1 MAVDEAHLLNTWGQS
16 FCKDF
21 QQIGW
26 VWARFQHCIPIAAVT
41 ATLQVGGPTDRV
53 WKFLGF
59 EDGHHHV
66 IQRSNYCPDIK
77 LIFRTMKNGLESGNF
92 SDLDWI
98 VDNSAGRRR
107 TLIFLG
113 TVAAGFHAQI
123 YFWKKLADDPHRAK
137 RVCMFNAVN
146 HKHYNDKTLTLWRKK
161 DPDAQ
166 IIIATS
172 ILSVGIDA
180 PTFDDVIIYGQ
191 PSDTDEFI
199 QDYGRLRFMKSV
211 SPRAF
216 LYVTKNART
225 KAEQVLASKL
235 PVGKEPLKQAHH
247 TSRSPLELD
256 SLQPSM
262 AKLILS
268 SCKVA
273 QLDELYG
280 NILDEPPC
288 SCLTCQAQPRPRH
301 KEVCDCSG
309 CVPETAQE
317 QESVEDLKVDNKVI
331 EEEQSENQAHTYRRN
346 RLTKKMR
353 EYGIME
359 LMKWWAEVWEA
370 ADDQMEGC
378 LSPKAYLPDTVIKS
392 ILDVIFSLTTVA
404 DIAHMTADT
413 SLHPYH
419 CEGLFTAVEHIV
431 EHMKA
436 MKAKEQGA
444 AYQGR
449 EENIQQEGQVAI
461 AEMEA
466 SGIRWVLNNQ

>member
-1 MAVDEAHLLNTWGQS
+1 MHSAGLTAVAINADTLTSARKTKRSLYEDIEHGVSMVLLSPEQLKSSAFEKLVNKPSFKERLCMMAVDKAHLLNTWGQS
-16 FCKDF
+16 FRKDF

-26 VWARFQHCIPIAAVT
+26 VRARFQHSIPIAAVT

-53 WKFLGF
+53 RKFLRF
-59 EDGHHHV
+59 EDGRHHV
-66 IQRSNYCPDIK
+66 IRRSNYCPDIK
-77 LIFRTMKNGLESGNF
+77 LIFHTMKNGLESSNF

-98 VDNSAGRRR
+98 VDSRAGRRR

-113 TVAAGFHAQI
+113 TVAAGFCAQI

-137 RVCMFNAVN
+137 RVRMFNAVN
-146 HKHYNDKTLTLWRKK
+146 HKHYNDETLTLWRKN

-211 SPRAF
+211 SPHAF
-216 LYVTKNART
+216 LYVTKSART

-235 PVGKEPLKQAHH
+235 PVGKEPLKQALHA
-247 TSRSPLELD
+247 SRSPLELD

-280 NILDEPPC
+280 NILDELPC
-288 SCLTCQAQPRPRH
+288 SCLTCQAQPRPRR

-309 CVPETAQE
+309 V
-317 QESVEDLKVDNKVI
+317 SKHSD
-331 EEEQSENQAHTYRRN
+331 
-346 RLTKKMR
+346 
-353 EYGIME
+353 G
-359 LMKWWAEVWEA
+359 
-370 ADDQMEGC
+370 
-378 LSPKAYLPDTVIKS
+378 YLPVQCRWQQGQH
-392 ILDVIFSLTTVA
+392 SLCACDQFVC
-404 DIAHMTADT
+404 H
-413 SLHPYH
+413 
-419 CEGLFTAVEHIV
+419 
-431 EHMKA
+431 
-436 MKAKEQGA
+436 A
-444 AYQGR
+444 A
-449 EENIQQEGQVAI
+449 
-461 AEMEA
+461 
-466 SGIRWVLNNQ
+466 